1 MTPEY
6 DENGNLDVEKSMK
19 ELKMGDTILTV
30 MPNLTAMLAEIEK
43 LRTALVKVRT

>member
-30 MPNLTAMLAEIEK
+30 MPILTAMLAEIEK
-43 LRTALVKVRT
+43 LRSALVKVQT

>member
-6 DENGNLDVEKSMK
+6 DENGNLDVEKSRK

-30 MPNLTAMLAEIEK
+30 MPILTAMLAEIEK
-43 LRTALVKVRT
+43 LRSALVKVQT

>member
-30 MPNLTAMLAEIEK
+30 MPILTAMLAEIEK
-43 LRTALVKVRT
+43 LRSALGKVQT